1 MNESNGMRARQPA
14 GANTYLSTLSTL
26 STFPTNMLIRK
37 PYSPIIASLLC
48 YSLSLKHRLRTD
60 LLPNHNPTRTCSLL
74 NYELSHQQ
82 QADRAGIFI
91 VYK

>member
-1 MNESNGMRARQPA
+1 MPARQPA
-14 GANTYLSTLSTL
+14 GANTNLSTL
-26 STFPTNMLIRK
+26 STFPINMLLSK

-48 YSLSLKHRLRTD
+48 YSLSPKHRLRTD

-82 QADRAGIFI
+82 KADNAGIFI